1 MFALVSWNTDFVFVV
16 QTWYFRGLNPKLTPL
31 PKILSIN
38 QPNLPF

>member
-16 QTWYFRGLNPKLTPL
+16 QTWYFRALNQKVTPL